1 VILAGRLNIQVPL
14 SRPAHSLQVVFPADY
29 TIAVHFSLNIV
40 SPISYI
46 SLSGGMSAMKLIK
59 FILAILGMIFG
70 VMLFFWLFGLVSTLL
85 WYAVMFG
92 LLAAVGY
99 GGYKLFVRAEQKYV
113 GDGAAGGYL
122 DDRDYS
128 LSWEE
133 YDRKYLKK

>member
-1 VILAGRLNIQVPL
+1 
-14 SRPAHSLQVVFPADY
+14 
-29 TIAVHFSLNIV
+29 
-40 SPISYI
+40 
-46 SLSGGMSAMKLIK
+46 MSAMKVIK

>member
-1 VILAGRLNIQVPL
+1 
-14 SRPAHSLQVVFPADY
+14 
-29 TIAVHFSLNIV
+29 
-40 SPISYI
+40 
-46 SLSGGMSAMKLIK
+46 MKLIK
-59 FILAILGMIFG
+59 FILAVLGLIFG

-85 WYAVMFG
+85 WYGVVLG

-99 GGYKLFVRAEQKYV
+99 GGYKLLTKAERKLV
-113 GDGAAGGYL
+113 GGGQAGGYL